1 MNISD
6 FYVAKGNKFKEIV
19 ATGHLPKLSSSVL
32 YTMRDACNW
41 VMWRREERDGR
52 ITKVPYNSNGFRASA
67 TNPST
72 WTGLSIAVET
82 LAGGE
87 FDGIGFVINQCKYK
101 DSVLFIDLDH
111 CIDDYGELSETAAEF
126 VEALGNGPEVYCEL
140 SQSGRG
146 IHFLIENVDLP
157 KIEGRPNGSYHNS
170 VADVEFYDDARYV
183 ALTGRQIAP
192 CFNILSDL
200 ANWDNPTGFA
210 SENYAASVLELWEK
224 YRPRKDKPRTGL
236 IDLSIDLSTNID
248 SAYVLRKCMEGKHGD
263 TFRQLYYGGYEGLFG
278 SHSEADLFLCGQL
291 AFWTDCNAA
300 QIDSIFRSS
309 ALMRSKWDRT
319 DYRERTI
326 GEAIAGCRETISEY
340 RARRTQERRNEL
352 AADFFNKQ

>member
-6 FYVAKGNKFKEIV
+6 FYVSKGNKFEEIA
-19 ATGHLPKLSSSVL
+19 ATGKLPKLSSAVL
-32 YTMRDACNW
+32 DTMRNNCNW
-41 VMWRREERDGR
+41 VMWRREERDGHT
-52 ITKVPYNSNGFRASA
+52 TKVPYNHNGYMAST

-72 WTGLSIAVET
+72 WTCLEVAFKSFTDKRYDGVGYVIRR
-82 LAGGE
+82 G
-87 FDGIGFVINQCKYK
+87 DGI
-101 DSVLFIDLDH
+101 LFIDLDH
-111 CIDDYGELSETAAEF
+111 CIDEFGELSDTAVEF
-126 VEALGNGPEVYCEL
+126 VDALGNGPEVYAEL
-140 SQSGRG
+140 SQSGHG
-146 IHFLIENVDLP
+146 IHFLVYGAEIP
-157 KIEGRPNGSYHNS
+157 TPEGRSNGSYKNS
-170 VADVEFYDDARYV
+170 TANVEFYEDARYA
-183 ALTGRQIAP
+183 ALTGRQIA
-192 CFNILSDL
+192 FNCITNL
-200 ANWDNPTGFA
+200 ADAENPEGIA
-210 SENYAASVLELWEK
+210 NSGYAANVLELWGK
-224 YRPRKDKPRTGL
+224 YLPHKDRPRTGAM
-236 IDLSIDLSTNID
+236 DLSIDLSTNVD
-248 SAYVLRKCMEGKHGD
+248 SAYVLRKCFEGKHGE